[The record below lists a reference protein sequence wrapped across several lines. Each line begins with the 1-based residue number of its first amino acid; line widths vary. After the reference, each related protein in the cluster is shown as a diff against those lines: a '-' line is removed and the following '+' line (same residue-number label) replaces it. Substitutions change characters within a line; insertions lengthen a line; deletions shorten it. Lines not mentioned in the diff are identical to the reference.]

1 MPLEMQPMRTTITLD
16 DDLLATAGRY
26 SGLSEPSA
34 IIRHA
39 LKDYVAAEASR
50 RLAALGGSQPDFEP
64 GPRKRHW
71 GVEED

>member
-1 MPLEMQPMRTTITLD
+1 MPSEMHTMRTTITLD

-39 LKDYVAAEASR
+39 LKDYLLGPNVAR
-50 RLAALGGSQPDFEP
+50 VV
-64 GPRKRHW
+64 RHANCSVYVVR
-71 GVEED
+71 G